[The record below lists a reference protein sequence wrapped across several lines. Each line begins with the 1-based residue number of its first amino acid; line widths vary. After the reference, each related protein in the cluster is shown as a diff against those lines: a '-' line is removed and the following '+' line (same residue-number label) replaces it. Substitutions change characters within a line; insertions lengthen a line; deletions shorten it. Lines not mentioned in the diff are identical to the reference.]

1 MGLDANGSCPRELG
15 MQALGSV
22 KQKNQVKT
30 EKREVRKSRADLVG
44 LTVFTT
50 VLYMV

>member
-1 MGLDANGSCPRELG
+1 MGIDPNGSCPREPG
-15 MQALGSV
+15 MQALGNV

-30 EKREVRKSRADLVG
+30 EKREGRKSRVDLVG

-50 VLYMV
+50 DLYLV

>member
-1 MGLDANGSCPRELG
+1 LEVHPNSACPRELG
-15 MQALGSV
+15 MQALGNV

-30 EKREVRKSRADLVG
+30 EKREVRKSMADLVR

-50 VLYMV
+50 DLYVV